1 MFAFSVDLK
10 PFLISASD
18 IPVLV
23 LTDVIVCDITVS
35 SSDAMA
41 PPTVGVLL
49 PLGRFG
55 LALCA
60 PVPLLTVHPSE
71 LKLLL
76 LAAGSTNCELDNIL
90 PESVRFSDIEVVVVV
105 DSGVVTVVTTL
116 VVHTLVVVLVVVV
129 SPSTGLSCAV
139 TGFQTISSQVTDVV
153 CVVSA

>member
-1 MFAFSVDLK
+1 M
-10 PFLISASD
+10 
-18 IPVLV
+18 
-23 LTDVIVCDITVS
+23 
-35 SSDAMA
+35 
-41 PPTVGVLL
+41 LL
-49 PLGRFG
+49 
-55 LALCA
+55 
-60 PVPLLTVHPSE
+60 
-71 LKLLL
+71 
-76 LAAGSTNCELDNIL
+76 GSTNCELDNIL